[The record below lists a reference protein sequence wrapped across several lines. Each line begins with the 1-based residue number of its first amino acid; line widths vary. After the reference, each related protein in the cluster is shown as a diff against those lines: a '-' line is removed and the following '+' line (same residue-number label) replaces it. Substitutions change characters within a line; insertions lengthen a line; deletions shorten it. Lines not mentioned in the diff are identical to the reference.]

1 MMCDSRVFVALGG
14 GRVNDV
20 YGRLA
25 ARLDALPHGYPATS
39 TGVELRILRKIF
51 SPEDAE
57 LALALT
63 LLPDTAETV
72 ARRVARPTEEVRN
85 ALERMR
91 ERGQIAVVANR
102 GRTMYSLV
110 PFVIG
115 IYELQLH
122 HLDGELAELF
132 EEYAPTLLR
141 SLGGVKPALAR
152 VVPVNARI
160 AARAT
165 VLRYEDIEAL
175 VEDARSF
182 RVAECI
188 CRKEQDLL
196 GHSCRHM
203 RETCL
208 AFSSSED
215 VLAGLATWGRAITRA
230 EALALLART
239 EADGLVHCTY
249 NVQREPLFI
258 CNCCPCC
265 CGFLRGL
272 KEFEAPFVLAPSS
285 VVATID
291 GERCTACAVCVDRCP
306 MTAIVARDLVFEV
319 TSERC
324 IGCGLCAAGCA
335 ASAVELGAR
344 GATHESRPP
353 KTLVHWGLERMDERF
368 GRWHKLAFA
377 GRLALRYMATPS
389 GARWRAP

>member
-1 MMCDSRVFVALGG
+1 M
-14 GRVNDV
+14 NDI
-20 YGRLA
+20 YRRLA
-25 ARLDALPHGYPATS
+25 ARLDALPHGYPATP

-51 SPEDAE
+51 APEHAE
-57 LALALT
+57 LALALS

-72 ARRVARPTEEVRN
+72 ARRVARPAEEVRD

-91 ERGQIAVVANR
+91 DRGQIAAVANH

-115 IYELQLH
+115 IYEFQLH
-122 HLDGELAELF
+122 HLDREFAELF
-132 EEYAPTLLR
+132 EEYAPTLLQT
-141 SLGGVKPALAR
+141 LGGVKPALAR

-165 VLRYEDIEAL
+165 VLRYEDVEAL

-182 RVAECI
+182 RVAECL
-188 CRKEQDLL
+188 CRKEQELL
-196 GHSCRHM
+196 GHSCTHM

-215 VLAGLATWGRAITRA
+215 VLAGLSHWGRTISRA
-230 EALALLART
+230 EAIALIERA

-249 NVQREPLFI
+249 NVQREPLFL

-265 CGFLRGL
+265 CGFLRGV

-285 VVATID
+285 LVAGID
-291 GERCTACAVCVDRCP
+291 GERCTACAACVDRCP
-306 MTAIVARDLVFEV
+306 MTAIVARGVVFEV
-319 TSERC
+319 VGERC
-324 IGCGLCAAGCA
+324 IGCGQCATICA

-344 GATHESRPP
+344 AGTHPSPPP
-353 KTLVHWGLERMDERF
+353 KTLVHWGLERMEERF
-368 GRWHKLAFA
+368 GWGQTLAFA

>member
-1 MMCDSRVFVALGG
+1 M
-14 GRVNDV
+14 NDV
-20 YGRLA
+20 YERLA
-25 ARLDALPHGYPATS
+25 ARLDALPHGYPASS

-57 LALALT
+57 LALALS

-72 ARRVARPTEEVRN
+72 ARRVARPAEAVRN
-85 ALERMR
+85 TLERMR
-91 ERGQIAVVANR
+91 NRGQIAAVANH

-115 IYELQLH
+115 IYEFQLH
-122 HLDGELAELF
+122 HLDREFAELF
-132 EEYAPTLLR
+132 EEYAPTLLQT
-141 SLGGVKPALAR
+141 LGGVKPALAR

-182 RVAECI
+182 RVAECL

-196 GHSCRHM
+196 GHSCTHM

-208 AFSSSED
+208 AFSSSDD
-215 VLAGLATWGRAITRA
+215 VLAGLSSWGRTISRA
-230 EALALLART
+230 EALGVLARA

-249 NVQREPLFI
+249 NVQREPLFL
-258 CNCCPCC
+258 CNCCSCC
-265 CGFLRGL
+265 CGFLRGV

-285 VVATID
+285 LVAAID
-291 GERCTACAVCVDRCP
+291 GERCTACAVCVERCP

-324 IGCGLCAAGCA
+324 IGCGLCAAGCSE
-335 ASAVELGAR
+335 SAVELGAR
-344 GATHESRPP
+344 AGAHPTPP
-353 KTLVHWGLERMDERF
+353 PRTLAHWGLERIEERF
-368 GRWHKLAFA
+368 GWWQKLAFA
-377 GRLALRYMATPS
+377 GRLVLRYMATPG